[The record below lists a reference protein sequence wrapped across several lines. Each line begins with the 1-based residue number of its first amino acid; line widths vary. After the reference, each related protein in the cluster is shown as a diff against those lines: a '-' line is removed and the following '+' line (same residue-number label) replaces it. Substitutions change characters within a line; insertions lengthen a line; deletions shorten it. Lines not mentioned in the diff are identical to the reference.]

1 MKKQLCAA
9 GLAAWMTLS
18 GAGALAAST
27 PSGWATTDI
36 ATAVADHL
44 VPDALQS
51 DWQRAITRAEFCT
64 LGTQLLT
71 AQGYTFAALTGDSP
85 FTDTADEAVR
95 RMQVLGVVT
104 GVTDT
109 TFAPD
114 APITR
119 QEAATMLYRMTNS
132 VALPT
137 SYADQRASYAF
148 ADDESIADWAK
159 EAVTFCY
166 RGGVMSGVGQNR
178 FDPASNYTVEQAVL
192 TMLRLRSYA
201 AAQAPTP
208 IAMTAEGVPMLY
220 SNNPEG
226 FVTRKFERGGLYTA
240 QTALPANQPTD
251 IEFYHWNYMG
261 SYQPMKIG
269 VVVTNNGRLAADVSI
284 ARKGI
289 GVGLDSID
297 VSAKCYLDFYADQQP
312 ETVTVD
318 KGESKLVASTTVPGG
333 SLINARYQLS
343 TAVEGLSMKIVAL
356 KQDMTS
362 EYLAK
367 LPRGTDDGAGR
378 TAGLFQYSE
387 RRASIDASN
396 VRNFMLCGNRPS
408 HWKLNPGE
416 YPQSY
421 TDVLAAKDLG
431 TANFS
436 YFLNGNFATT
446 YNLTFTN
453 TGGKTLY
460 IRPNDPIV
468 KDGVGKYVL
477 YTPKQGWQV
486 IQASVAQPYAIAL
499 DDAPSV
505 RFLMLGGNYGNIGFH
520 IA

>member
-18 GAGALAAST
+18 GASALAAST
-27 PSGWATTDI
+27 PSAWAKNDI
-36 ATAVADHL
+36 VTAISDRL

-51 DWQRAITRAEFCT
+51 NWQRPITRAEFCT
-64 LGTQLLT
+64 LGTVLLT
-71 AQGYTFAALTGDSP
+71 AQGHTFAALTGDSP

-95 RMQVLGVVT
+95 RMHALGVVN

-109 TFAPD
+109 TFGPD

-119 QEAATMLYRMTNS
+119 QEAAAMLYRMTNS

-137 SYADQRASYAF
+137 SYADERTPYAF
-148 ADDESIADWAK
+148 ADDDSIADWAK

-166 RGGVMSGVGQNR
+166 RSGVMSGMGQNR
-178 FDPASNYTVEQAVL
+178 FDPTSSYTVEQAVL

-201 AAQAPTP
+201 TAQAPTP
-208 IAMTAEGVPMLY
+208 ITMTAEGVPMLY

-240 QTALPANQPTD
+240 QTELKVNQPTD

-261 SYQPMKIG
+261 SYQPMKVG
-269 VVVTNNGRLAADVSI
+269 VVVTNSGNLAAQVSVL
-284 ARKGI
+284 RKGI

-312 ETVTVD
+312 ETISVE
-318 KGESKLVASTTVPGG
+318 KGESKLITSTTVPGG

-343 TAVEGLSMKIVAL
+343 TTSEGLTMKIVAL
-356 KQDMTS
+356 KQDMAS

-378 TAGLFQYSE
+378 TAGLFKYSE
-387 RRASIDASN
+387 RRASVDASK

-421 TDVLAAKDLG
+421 TDDLAAKDMG
-431 TANFS
+431 TANFT

-446 YNLTFTN
+446 YNLDFTN
-453 TGGKTLY
+453 TSGKTLY
-460 IRPNDPIV
+460 IRPNDPAV
-468 KDGVGKYVL
+468 KDGVGKYAL

-486 IQASVAQPYAIAL
+486 IEASVAQPYAIAL
-499 DDAPSV
+499 DNTQSL